1 MLAHNTPIKVVQAHL
16 GHASAQI
23 TLDTYGHVMPGSSSM
38 GADLF
43 AAAFGGYQPVTSP
56 AGEAGEQPQAEPL
69 TYVYGDVPAAARTAF
84 GVVASIVR

>member
-1 MLAHNTPIKVVQAHL
+1 
-16 GHASAQI
+16 
-23 TLDTYGHVMPGSSSM
+23 M